1 MTKCILVFNELQNCL
16 ELLNSFEDRTINL
29 TERLLIIP
37 VEEKISNEQRNLLA
51 NNKNIQ
57 NIEVIEKVR
66 ILNPKLDRK
75 IRQRSMS
82 NWLMPFGFIAG
93 LTFSNMTNLS
103 TFDFLGLNPLGDSI
117 LGGIL
122 GMGSGFLGSIVAS
135 ASINLN
141 RSKEIRSIINFNKE
155 GKWLILLE
163 NEVGYELPWIILRES
178 RPIDLMILEN

>member
-16 ELLNSFEDRTINL
+16 ELLNSFEDKTIYL
-29 TERLLIIP
+29 SERLLIIP
-37 VEEKISNEQRNLLA
+37 LEEKISLDQRNLLA
-51 NNKNIQ
+51 NIKDFQ

-75 IRQRSMS
+75 IRQRNMR

-103 TFDFLGLNPLGDSI
+103 TFDFLGLNPLSNSI

-135 ASINLN
+135 ASINMN
-141 RSKEIRSIINFNKE
+141 RSKELRPIINFNKE

-163 NEVGYELPWIILRES
+163 NEIGYELPWIILREA